1 MFIFSKIAN
10 KEILYETKN
19 LKIRVYSFLS
29 DNGDGNDD
37 DANDKQS
44 PPNFTRRAFPNIL
57 QVVLIPVNLFFFAI
71 VAVLFLLFVSD
82 DR

>member
-1 MFIFSKIAN
+1 MATAMMMMSMISN
-10 KEILYETKN
+10 HHQTLQEEPSQTHC
-19 LKIRVYSFLS
+19 
-29 DNGDGNDD
+29 
-37 DANDKQS
+37 
-44 PPNFTRRAFPNIL
+44 L